1 MSDGSLHSGWFYLP
15 VDPQDHWSEWIK
27 AKQTSRDT
35 LDAWGD
41 TVMEG
46 GGEGGSALCWGDG
59 EKPREVPVWREN
71 HVKATD
77 GSLRGLCKQGK
88 KQKTEHT
95 VRALFQ
101 GFRGN
106 ICRLFSFWLPLIHLQ
121 CLSSRGF
128 QDRKMNWFES
138 LPKHLK
144 KKSIFQN
151 NQSCLAVSLKKICH
165 SYG

>member
-1 MSDGSLHSGWFYLP
+1 
-15 VDPQDHWSEWIK
+15 
-27 AKQTSRDT
+27 
-35 LDAWGD
+35 
-41 TVMEG
+41 MEG

-106 ICRLFSFWLPLIHLQ
+106 ICRLFSF
-121 CLSSRGF
+121 
-128 QDRKMNWFES
+128 
-138 LPKHLK
+138 
-144 KKSIFQN
+144 
-151 NQSCLAVSLKKICH
+151 
-165 SYG
+165 

>member
-1 MSDGSLHSGWFYLP
+1 
-15 VDPQDHWSEWIK
+15 
-27 AKQTSRDT
+27 
-35 LDAWGD
+35 
-41 TVMEG
+41 MEG

-101 GFRGN
+101 KPFEG
-106 ICRLFSFWLPLIHLQ
+106 ISVDSSSF
-121 CLSSRGF
+121 
-128 QDRKMNWFES
+128 D
-138 LPKHLK
+138 
-144 KKSIFQN
+144 
-151 NQSCLAVSLKKICH
+151 CH
-165 SYG
+165 